1 MAKNDYIRSPLNYT
15 GGKYKLLP
23 QLIPLFPKDVETFV
37 DLFAGGCNV
46 VVNATAK
53 RYIANDIEH
62 HVIGIYNWFKSCE
75 IDVIINDIEGIVQQY
90 SLSKYNTD
98 GYKKLRDDYN
108 SLLTS
113 DIVSTPFY
121 STLLFFVLICYCF
134 NHQFRFNKD
143 GGFNMP
149 FGYNVCEWNDSIK
162 KNLIN
167 FQRAIR
173 EKDIIF
179 TNKSF
184 DELKVEKLGR
194 GDLIYC
200 DPPYLITCAMYN
212 ENRLFSWTPEM
223 EKELYRM
230 LDRANENG
238 VRFALSNVLES
249 KGKYND
255 LLAEWAARYNIIH
268 LDFGYSNSSYHTKS
282 RAKKSDEVLITNY

>member
-1 MAKNDYIRSPLNYT
+1 MAKNSYIRSPLNYT

-98 GYKKLRDDYN
+98 GYKRLRDDYN

-113 DIVSTPFY
+113 DTLSTPFY
-121 STLLFFVLICYCF
+121 PTLLFFVLICYCF

-167 FQRAIR
+167 FHRAIR
-173 EKDIIF
+173 EKDIVF

-184 DELKVEKLGR
+184 EELKVEKLGS

-255 LLAEWAARYNIIH
+255 LLAEWASRYNTIH